1 MRSFACFSYEIY
13 KKRRIF
19 LKRYSLLKNLPR
31 PVPATDQKTKDTPPA
46 REAEKKT
53 SHALD
58 DFYKRHEE
66 RKKRIRE

>member
-13 KKRRIF
+13 KKRRFF

-31 PVPATDQKTKDTPPA
+31 PAPAADKKEKATPPA

>member
-1 MRSFACFSYEIY
+1 M
-13 KKRRIF
+13 
-19 LKRYSLLKNLPR
+19 KRYSLLKNLPR
-31 PVPATDQKTKDTPPA
+31 PAPAADKKEKATPPA